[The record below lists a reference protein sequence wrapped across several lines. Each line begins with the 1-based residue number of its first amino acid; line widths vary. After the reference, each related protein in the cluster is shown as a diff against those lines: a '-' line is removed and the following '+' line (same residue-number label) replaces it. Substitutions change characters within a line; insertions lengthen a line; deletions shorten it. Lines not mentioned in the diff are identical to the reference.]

1 MENKAICWR
10 NCHCDSEVSP
20 TLSTNPPVCPL
31 PSYSSAVTSCSPD
44 IVTVFNSSTNTLWFT
59 TAQRINKFVQPA
71 LLCITCGLF
80 LSAGRGLTSFTRNT
94 ILSNALATVRSW
106 ILGSRLSEPMLIAV
120 LVQNVIKTIRHLGIN
135 SNMVSATTWSFCNS
149 SFPNV
154 PGDYRP
160 LYRYR
165 HIELVRFKEY
175 YGMPGGG
182 GAGGHEHDPIY
193 SLSIYARFSGKFF
206 L

>member
-71 LLCITCGLF
+71 RLCITCGLYISLGWERPDQF
-80 LSAGRGLTSFTRNT
+80 HSEQHSIKRTCQSAVMDFRLAVYLSQCLQQ
-94 ILSNALATVRSW
+94 
-106 ILGSRLSEPMLIAV
+106 V
-120 LVQNVIKTIRHLGIN
+120 LVQNVIKTIPQLGMN

-165 HIELVRFKEY
+165 GHIELVRFKEY
-175 YGMPGGG
+175 YGMPG
-182 GAGGHEHDPIY
+182 GGHEHDPIY